1 MPGQNAR
8 DMLRKIIALAVA
20 AFGALAIGGSA
31 PVASQSL
38 QALHIQ
44 TIPFDAGSQ
53 VFYAKDMG
61 FFTKAGL
68 DVTIDPVNN
77 GPAIA
82 AAVASGAV
90 DIGFS
95 NALSIETAYKKGLP
109 FVFVANSAIYSSAAP
124 TSVIMVP
131 KDSPIKTAKDL
142 NGKTFGVNGLKNIAE
157 YAPSMWIDKNG
168 GDASTVK
175 FVEIP
180 PADTPLALAQ
190 HRVDASF
197 IAEPQITEAKAT
209 SRVFAKAYDV
219 LGEGWMIAGY
229 FTTRQWADAHLD
241 VLHKFQA
248 AMRATAAWANANPD
262 KSAEILAKYTK
273 LDPAL
278 VRASYRAKF
287 GETLTAAAIQPT
299 IDLAAHYKL
308 LERRLSNSS
317 AAGKSCSQ
325 T

>member
-1 MPGQNAR
+1 MQRRDFLTAGAAASLLLGDAR
-8 DMLRKIIALAVA
+8 PA
-20 AFGALAIGGSA
+20 SSQA
-31 PVASQSL
+31 PTP
-38 QALHIQ
+38 LHLQ

-61 FFTKAGL
+61 FFTRAGL
-68 DVTIDPVNN
+68 DVTIDPVGN

-82 AAVASGAV
+82 AGVASGAV

-95 NALSIETAYKKGLP
+95 NALSIETAFKKGLP

-124 TSVIMVP
+124 TSVIMVL

-142 NGKTFGVNGLKNIAE
+142 NGKTFGVNGLKNIAQ
-157 YAPSMWIDKNG
+157 YAPSLWIDKNG
-168 GDASTVK
+168 GDSSTMK

-180 PADTPLALAQ
+180 PAETPAALTQ
-190 HRVDASF
+190 KRVDATF
-197 IAEPQITEAKAT
+197 IAEPQITEAKAD
-209 SRVFAKAYDV
+209 SRVLGKAYDV

-241 VLHKFQA
+241 VLHRFQS
-248 AMRATAAWANANPD
+248 AMRATSAWANANQD
-262 KSAEILAKYTK
+262 KSADILAKYTR

-278 VRASYRAKF
+278 VRASFRAKF
-287 GETLTAAAIQPT
+287 GETLTPAAIQPT

-308 LERRLSNSS
+308 LDAFPASELIYT
-317 AAGKSCSQ
+317 K
-325 T
+325 

>member
-1 MPGQNAR
+1 VRRPAV
-8 DMLRKIIALAVA
+8 LALA
-20 AFGALAIGGSA
+20 ALAALLAGNSA
-31 PVASQSL
+31 PVASQSM
-38 QALHIQ
+38 QSLHLQ

-61 FFTKAGL
+61 FFAKQGL

-95 NALSIETAYKKGLP
+95 NAVSIELAYKKGLP

-157 YAPSMWIDKNG
+157 YAPSLWIDQHG
-168 GDASTVK
+168 GDASTIK
-175 FVEIP
+175 FVEIA
-180 PADTPLALAQ
+180 PADTPAALAE

-197 IAEPQITEAKAT
+197 IAEPQITQAKAT
-209 SRVFAKAYDV
+209 SKVFAKAYDV
-219 LGEGWMIAGY
+219 LGNGWMIAGY

-241 VLHKFQA
+241 LLHKFQA
-248 AMRATAAWANANPD
+248 AMRETAQWANANPD

-278 VRASYRAKF
+278 VRASFRAKF
-287 GETLTAAAIQPT
+287 GETLTPAVIQPT
-299 IDLAAHYKL
+299 IDLSAHYKL
-308 LERRLSNSS
+308 LDEFPASELIYT
-317 AAGKSCSQ
+317 K
-325 T
+325 

>member
-1 MPGQNAR
+1 MQRRDFLAAGAAASLLLGDAR
-8 DMLRKIIALAVA
+8 PASSQALT
-20 AFGALAIGGSA
+20 
-31 PVASQSL
+31 P
-38 QALHIQ
+38 LHIQ

-61 FFTKAGL
+61 FFTRAGL
-68 DVTIDPVNN
+68 DVTIDPVGN

-95 NALSIETAYKKGLP
+95 NALSIETAFKKGLP
-109 FVFVANSAIYSSAAP
+109 FVFVANSAIYTSAAP
-124 TSVIMVP
+124 TSVIMVL

-142 NGKTFGVNGLKNIAE
+142 NGKTFGVNGLKNIAQ
-157 YAPSMWIDKNG
+157 YAPSLWIDKNG
-168 GDASTVK
+168 GDSSTMR

-180 PADTPLALAQ
+180 PAETPAALTQ
-190 HRVDASF
+190 KRVDATF
-197 IAEPQITEAKAT
+197 IAEPQITQAKAD
-209 SRVFAKAYDV
+209 SRVLGKAYDV

-229 FTTRQWADAHLD
+229 FTTREWADAHLD

-248 AMRATAAWANANPD
+248 AMRATAAWANANQD
-262 KSAEILAKYTK
+262 KSADILAKYTH

-299 IDLAAHYKL
+299 IDLAAHYKQL
-308 LERRLSNSS
+308 DAFPASELIYT
-317 AAGKSCSQ
+317 K
-325 T
+325 